1 MIDDGKGA
9 SEGRLAS
16 SIPLRGSASATVC
29 SGTHKHEGWTAIP
42 PLPLPLRSRE
52 GAHFRRRHAHG
63 HTHRS
68 SRARARARDENCSYV
83 VRGAARKK
91 TEVAP
96 RSISLGKY
104 RVRERRSRRINR
116 RRRRAGPLICAFIR
130 ERARVFRAESGAGR
144 RRGAGR
150 TREEEGRKTRWRGM
164 RLSIDGDERRTSLC
178 LPLFSTFHRR
188 VRAHAVVTR
197 LRRCSLSP
205 GTCTLHAVRHAHGR
219 AHSHARARARCYGI
233 LEKRARRSLI

>member
-42 PLPLPLRSRE
+42 PFPSLSGPARE
-52 GAHFRRRHAHG
+52 HILDVD
-63 HTHRS
+63 THMGTRIDP
-68 SRARARARDENCSYV
+68 RARDEDCSYV

-150 TREEEGRKTRWRGM
+150 MREEERRGGGRKPDGEGCDYQSTATSDRQRAKDVALSASVFHFSPPRPRARG
-164 RLSIDGDERRTSLC
+164 SNAVTSVF
-178 LPLFSTFHRR
+178 PVSGHVYF
-188 VRAHAVVTR
+188 A
-197 LRRCSLSP
+197 RCSSR
-205 GTCTLHAVRHAHGR
+205 TQTSA
-219 AHSHARARARCYGI
+219 
-233 LEKRARRSLI
+233 